1 MITVLTR
8 RFSRHAL
15 PKPNLVYFLWRFV
28 ANGVRTCRASLTGVS
43 HSDVPTIAKELSAQ
57 GIVVASSERFLTEN
71 GQQGLREATSK
82 ILETSRR
89 ADVEAAVTVAG
100 MGGDRQKKFMVS
112 LVSYPDG
119 VPASDPVLKVALDRK
134 LLEIVAAYLGL
145 WPVLHSVDAWLNYP
159 TDGPPEISQLWHRDP
174 EDLKLVKAFIYLNEV
189 DERCGP
195 FTYIPKTHPFG
206 AETVK
211 SAKLE
216 KKKRIPDE
224 RMTRVFPP
232 DSWRICVGGANTM
245 ILADTLGYHRGGKP
259 IVGRRIVLTFTYT
272 SGTPITD
279 RPIRVDG
286 TPKWI
291 KSGIQK
297 AAVKPLLTVPRRP
310 VEGKG
315 HKRRARPESTT
326 ARTSPRA

>member
-1 MITVLTR
+1 MITAVTR
-8 RFSRHAL
+8 PFSRRAL
-15 PKPNLVYFLWRFV
+15 SKPNLVYFLWRFV
-28 ANGVRTCRASLTGVS
+28 ANGIRTCRAVVAGSS
-43 HSDVPTIAKELSAQ
+43 DSDVRTIASELNTE
-57 GIVVASSERFLTEN
+57 GIVVAASERFLTQD
-71 GQQGLREATSK
+71 GRQGLREAASK
-82 ILETSRR
+82 ILETSRS
-89 ADVEAAVTVAG
+89 AAVEARVTGTAV
-100 MGGDRQKKFMVS
+100 DDERQKKFMVN
-112 LVSYPDG
+112 LVSYADG
-119 VPASDPVLKVALDRK
+119 VPASDPVLRVALDTK

-174 EDLKLVKAFIYLNEV
+174 EDLKLVKVFIYLNDV

-211 SAKLE
+211 SASLE
-216 KKKRIPDE
+216 KKKRIHDE

-259 IVGRRIVLTFTYT
+259 IVGRRILLTFTYT

-286 TPKWI
+286 MPKWI
-291 KSGIQK
+291 SSGIQK
-297 AAVKPLLTVPRRP
+297 AAVRPLLTVPRRP
-310 VEGKG
+310 VERKG
-315 HKRRARPESTT
+315 EKRRAR
-326 ARTSPRA
+326 